1 MGGGLVGRVPKTPG
15 VETHHLWPHRPWSA
29 WECQHRWDRPG
40 FVASLSLQRESESR
54 GHTAPQAGMH
64 TELWSSRVLFF
75 WLLGLVTFCGH
86 KYIVFSL
93 LSQNEMCWSGAFC
106 DFWIGSFL
114 REKVRSSLQREVYN
128 IPVFL
133 ACSFLI
139 QMSLSP
145 QIAVHINLYL
155 TGEE

>member
-1 MGGGLVGRVPKTPG
+1 MKCVGQGPSVTSELV
-15 VETHHLWPHRPWSA
+15 A
-29 WECQHRWDRPG
+29 
-40 FVASLSLQRESESR
+40 
-54 GHTAPQAGMH
+54 
-64 TELWSSRVLFF
+64 
-75 WLLGLVTFCGH
+75 
-86 KYIVFSL
+86 
-93 LSQNEMCWSGAFC
+93 
-106 DFWIGSFL
+106 FL

>member
-1 MGGGLVGRVPKTPG
+1 MGRVPKTPG
-15 VETHHLWPHRPWSA
+15 VETHHLWPHRPWSS
-29 WECQHRWDRPG
+29 WDPPG

-86 KYIVFSL
+86 KYIVFSP
-93 LSQNEMCWSGAFC
+93 LSQNEMCGEGPSVTSESVA
-106 DFWIGSFL
+106 FL
-114 REKVRSSLQREVYN
+114 REKVRLCLQREVYN
-128 IPVFL
+128 TPVFL
-133 ACSFLI
+133 ACSSLS